1 MFPHFRGRFKQ
12 NSLFNQHLVLY
23 VTISTIPFRRSIIR
37 RSRITTLKNMH
48 KFFFITS
55 PNFPGVILKNLCSN
69 MFKSSNNPTHPQGV
83 FFFRPLLLREGASGC
98 GTLTFSAESSRIR
111 CCSNSSHGTQPDQ
124 RLPWHMALPREIR
137 EKINSPT
144 ISGLEVFVTRPLGLG
159 VPY

>member
-69 MFKSSNNPTHPQGV
+69 MFKSSNNPTHPQRC
-83 FFFRPLLLREGASGC
+83 FFFPTALRRASGC

-111 CCSNSSHGTQPDQ
+111 SSNSSHGTQPDQ